1 MLFLEDAFREM
12 VLKSL
17 FLHLE
22 YKQLANV
29 SFARE
34 DTSQQLVSMKVENF
48 KRYMIKLGTFNRI
61 FVWGVNKI
69 C

>member
-1 MLFLEDAFREM
+1 MLFLKDAFNEV

-22 YKQLANV
+22 YEQLANV
-29 SFARE
+29 FFARE
-34 DTSQQLVSMKVENF
+34 DTSQQLVGIKVENF
-48 KRYMIKLGTFNRI
+48 KRYMIKLGAFNRI
-61 FVWGVNKI
+61 FVWQVNKT